1 MNRPS
6 CDRAPSG
13 EPSERPATN
22 APDPGEG
29 SARLNYIYLWLGT
42 VIGVGGQWLLKAGAG
57 APELVSQLLSPMT
70 FAGLVLYGAAT
81 VCYLIAIRRI
91 PITVA
96 FPSISL
102 SYIVILA
109 MGVMVFG
116 ESLSVG
122 KIAGTVLIMGG
133 VWLLNR

>member
-1 MNRPS
+1 MHQS
-6 CDRAPSG
+6 
-13 EPSERPATN
+13 
-22 APDPGEG
+22 
-29 SARLNYIYLWLGT
+29 SARLHHVFLWSGIL
-42 VIGVGGQWLLKAGAG
+42 IGVGGQWLLKAGAS
-57 APELVSQLLSPMT
+57 APDLISQLLSFT
-70 FAGLVLYGAAT
+70 TLGGLVLYGAAT

-109 MGVMVFG
+109 LGVAVFG
-116 ESLSVG
+116 ESLGVG
-122 KIAGTVLIMGG
+122 KIVGTACIVGG

>member
-1 MNRPS
+1 MTQNSTRLHYIFLW
-6 CDRAPSG
+6 SG
-13 EPSERPATN
+13 
-22 APDPGEG
+22 
-29 SARLNYIYLWLGT
+29 I

-57 APELVSQLLSPMT
+57 ASDLMSQLLSVKT
-70 FAGLVLYGAAT
+70 LAGLVFYGAAT

-109 MGVMVFG
+109 LGVIVFG
-116 ESLSVG
+116 ESLSTG
-122 KIAGTVLIMGG
+122 KIVGTALIMGG
-133 VWLLNR
+133 VWLLNRQEKGNGPGTVRG